1 LLSLELAEADGR
13 LRDGDVVSAVGA
25 GIGYSWGAVAL
36 RWGGAA

>member
-13 LRDGDVVSAVGA
+13 LREGDVVSAVGA

-36 RWGGAA
+36 RWGGEA